1 MESLG
6 YNRRMENK
14 ALLNINKKVPDF
26 SLLDLSGNSHALRDY
41 IGQIVIVNFWS
52 AECPWSQRS
61 DEQII
66 QYLQQW
72 GPEVQYLPIAT
83 NANESLALIQEVAK
97 TRQLALILHDP
108 DHSAAD
114 LFGAITTP
122 HIFVIDTEG
131 NLRYQ
136 GGFDDVTFR
145 QPEPTTN
152 YLYRAVE
159 ALQAGNL
166 PTPAETLAYGCTIVR
181 VSL

>member
-1 MESLG
+1 MEG
-6 YNRRMENK
+6 QP
-14 ALLNINKKVPDF
+14 LLRINSKVPDF
-26 SLLDLSGNSHALRDY
+26 TLLDLAGNSHSLEGYKD
-41 IGQIVIVNFWS
+41 QIVIINFWS

-72 GPEVQYLPIAT
+72 GPEVQYLPIAS
-83 NANESLALIQEVAK
+83 NANEDRTLIQEVAT

-108 DHSAAD
+108 DHAAAD
-114 LFGAITTP
+114 LFGALTTP

-131 NLRYQ
+131 ILRYQ

-152 YLYRAVE
+152 YLYQAVE
-159 ALQAGNL
+159 ALRAGNL